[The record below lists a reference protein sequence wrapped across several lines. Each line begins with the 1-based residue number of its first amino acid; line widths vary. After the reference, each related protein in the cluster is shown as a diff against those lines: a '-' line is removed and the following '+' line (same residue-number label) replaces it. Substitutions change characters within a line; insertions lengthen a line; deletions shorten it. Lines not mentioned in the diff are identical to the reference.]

1 MWIFHQEL
9 TCDFWRVTIQNNIS
23 ISSFEQNIFQN
34 QQNHAQPISRHVDKK
49 KIEIYL
55 PWYFCLTA
63 NSKVENAGFLMKF
76 LCQNGN
82 GADQYTRW
90 QKSRLRLQVN
100 VSRHEETLL
109 MRHLEI
115 LVHGQTCIL
124 RIFWEDKKWFWN
136 LFSSN
141 KEIDMLF
148 CIVTLQK

>member
-1 MWIFHQEL
+1 M
-9 TCDFWRVTIQNNIS
+9 
-23 ISSFEQNIFQN
+23 
-34 QQNHAQPISRHVDKK
+34 
-49 KIEIYL
+49 
-55 PWYFCLTA
+55 TA

-124 RIFWEDKKWFWN
+124 RIFWGDKKMVLEFVILKQRN
-136 LFSSN
+136 
-141 KEIDMLF
+141 
-148 CIVTLQK
+148 